1 MTIWS
6 PSLSGSGDHYLAIVE
21 ALARDIASGLL
32 KPGQRLPP
40 HRDLAAR
47 LGLAVGTVTKAYA
60 EARRLGYIRSSV
72 GSGTY
77 VREHP
82 LRERR
87 RLMSDREDVERADL
101 SFNRPILTPRHLEV
115 MRQALEMQARGEN
128 IASLLPYHRPWIGNE
143 AHRALA
149 ARWLRQMGI
158 AADPAD
164 VAIVS
169 GAQHAVSVALLT
181 TARSGDIVLTEELI
195 DPSTRL
201 LLGALGLNIR
211 SLEMD
216 GEGIRVEAFEEACRN
231 EKVRALVCVPDHHS
245 PTLTVWSAERRQRIA
260 ALAQQFGVSIVENG
274 VYRPFLDMAPPP
286 LSSFAP
292 RISYYCTSISKVAA
306 PGLRVGFLVAPPGR
320 ADDLVLGLG
329 ATLWMTPPLVVE
341 IVCRWIEDGTL
352 DELVRWQCSELAAR
366 NAIAAD
372 IFHGFDYAALPS
384 GLNIWLRLPNKWRS
398 AALERESRAA
408 GVLVSPLEVFATG
421 AMAGPDAVR
430 ISLGGGASSREE
442 LMTSLGIVRSLLNRK
457 IGSILDF

>member
-1 MTIWS
+1 MTIWT
-6 PSLSGSGDHYLAIVE
+6 PSLPGSGDHYLAIVD

-40 HRDLAAR
+40 HRELASR
-47 LGLAVGTVTKAYA
+47 LGLAVGTVTKAYT

-115 MRQALEMQARGEN
+115 MRHALEVQARPEN
-128 IASLLPYHRPWIGNE
+128 IAGLLPYHRPWIGNE
-143 AHRALA
+143 VHREVA
-149 ARWLRQMGI
+149 ARWLQQVGI
-158 AADPAD
+158 AANPAD

-181 TARSGDIVLTEELI
+181 TVRAGDIVLTEQLI

-201 LLGALGLNIR
+201 LLGALGLHIR
-211 SLEMD
+211 ALEMD
-216 GEGIRVEAFEEACRN
+216 REGISVKAFEEACRS

-245 PTLTVWSAERRQRIA
+245 PTLTVWSAERRRQIA
-260 ALAQQFGVSIVENG
+260 SLASQFGVSIVENG
-274 VYRPFLDMAPPP
+274 VYRPFLDAPPPP

-292 RISYYCTSISKVAA
+292 EISYYCTSISKIAA

-320 ADDLVLGLG
+320 VDDLVLGLG
-329 ATLWMTPPLVVE
+329 ATLWMTPPIAVE
-341 IVCRWIEDGTL
+341 IVCRWIEDGTMG
-352 DELVRWQCSELAAR
+352 ELVRWQRDELLVR

-372 IFHGFDYAALPS
+372 IFDGFDYAALPS
-384 GLNIWLRLPNKWRS
+384 GLNIWLQLPNKWRS
-398 AALERESRAA
+398 AALERELRAA
-408 GVLVSPLEVFATG
+408 GVLVSPAEVFTTG
-421 AMAGPDAVR
+421 NAPAPDRVR

-442 LMTSLGIVRSLLNRK
+442 LATSLGVVRSILNRK